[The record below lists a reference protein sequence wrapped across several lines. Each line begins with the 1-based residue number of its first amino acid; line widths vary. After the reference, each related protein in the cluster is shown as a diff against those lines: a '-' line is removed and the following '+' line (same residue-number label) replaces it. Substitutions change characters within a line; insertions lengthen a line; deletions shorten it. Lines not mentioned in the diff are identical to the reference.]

1 MKQGMVW
8 NEVLIE
14 GSEAI
19 LCLMCLIKSIEEL
32 QNGRIR
38 GILQLVRCVTVFR
51 PKGVSVRSLLIH
63 VSSLFFLRRLHFEG
77 SLLLGMKNWIT
88 VTRRLAREWWGEL
101 K

>member
-38 GILQLVRCVTVFR
+38 EILELERCVTVFR
-51 PKGVSVRSLLIH
+51 PKGGVGVEPFYPCE
-63 VSSLFFLRRLHFEG
+63 FFIFSEKVTFRRILVVGDEKLDYCDSKIG
-77 SLLLGMKNWIT
+77 KRVVG
-88 VTRRLAREWWGEL
+88 
-101 K
+101 